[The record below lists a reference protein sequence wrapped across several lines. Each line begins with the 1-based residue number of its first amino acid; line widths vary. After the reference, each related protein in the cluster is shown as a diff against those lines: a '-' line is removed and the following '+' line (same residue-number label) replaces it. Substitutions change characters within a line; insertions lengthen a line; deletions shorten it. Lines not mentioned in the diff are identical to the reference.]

1 MAISKDKSATS
12 KHNHG
17 YGALMIYE
25 TLRDDILSL
34 KLEPGIL
41 IDETSLA
48 KRFKVSRSPIREA
61 LVKLGTEGLTN
72 TLPNKGTIVA
82 PLALEELPNYMDAL
96 DLIQRAVTR
105 LAALNRTNSDINEIR
120 TKQKLFLKTLGSKN
134 IVNMIQTNRDFHLAV
149 SKAAQNRFLAD
160 AYKRILDEGRRSLLF
175 YFKTF
180 GEVVPED
187 LGIPHEKMIIAI
199 QQKDADL
206 AEKLAA
212 EHTDEVHKRFMKFFS
227 NRLTKDVSVIK
238 EKQILETTK

>member
-1 MAISKDKSATS
+1 MPEGKQKSVTAR
-12 KHNHG
+12 HNHG
-17 YGALMIYE
+17 YGALVIYE

-34 KLEPGIL
+34 KLEPGML

-61 LVKLGTEGLTN
+61 LVKLGTEGLTK

-105 LAALNRTNSDINEIR
+105 LAAINRTNSDINEIR
-120 TKQKLFLKTLGSKN
+120 TKQKQFLKTLGSKN
-134 IVNMIQTNRDFHLAV
+134 IVNMIQTNADFHLSI
-149 SKAAQNRFLAD
+149 SKAGQNQFLTE
-160 AYKRILDEGRRSLLF
+160 AYKRILNEGRRSLLF

-187 LGIPHEKMIIAI
+187 LGKPHEKMIIAI
-199 QQKDADL
+199 EEKDADL

-212 EHTDEVHKRFMKFFS
+212 EHTNEVHKRFVNFFA
-227 NRLTKDVSVIK
+227 NRLTQDISVNNENTNHK
-238 EKQILETTK
+238 TYL